1 MSLKIRAH
9 RCFNLGVWR
18 AGRSLGRRSF
28 EDFKR
33 TLDVLLMAD
42 LFAHGE
48 GDNGNS
54 GRFLMNEA
62 LKGQE
67 GPSCAY
73 IE

>member
-1 MSLKIRAH
+1 MHII
-9 RCFNLGVWR
+9 FQLGVWR
-18 AGRSLGRRSF
+18 AGKLPGRRKF
-28 EDFKR
+28 EDFKPV
-33 TLDVLLMAD
+33 LDVLLKAD

-54 GRFLMNEA
+54 ERFSMNEA